1 MQNIRIKSAIIHY
14 NDNVREK
21 DMPKMNQKSLGD
33 LILDTNGPFYISNW
47 CNGKHLGKLKP
58 EHIHKLCESCS
69 VDANFL
75 FGIKPMELK

>member
-33 LILDTNGPFYISNW
+33 LILTNNGSFYISNW

-58 EHIHKLCESCS
+58 EHIHAICEATGI
-69 VDANFL
+69 DANFL
-75 FGIKPMELK
+75 YGIKPMEI